1 MTDNKLKVIVVCIGG
16 VGSGFVADDPISI
29 LEIYRV
35 GLPII
40 IISNPVI
47 PSLQNNCT
55 VLGVE
60 SQATQTLV
68 IWRIPDLNL
77 ANLSLWLADLK
88 A

>member
-35 GLPII
+35 GTPI

-55 VLGVE
+55 FLGVE

-77 ANLSLWLADLK
+77 ANLSLRLADLK